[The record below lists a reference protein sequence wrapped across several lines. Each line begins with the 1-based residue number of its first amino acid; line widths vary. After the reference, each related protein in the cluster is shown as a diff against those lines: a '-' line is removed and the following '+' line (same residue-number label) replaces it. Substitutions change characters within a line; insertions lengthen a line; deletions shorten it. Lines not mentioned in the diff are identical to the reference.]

1 MADTPEEARIREA
14 MSEPERMRIDMNEAE
29 QKSIHELIA
38 ADRYLDQ
45 KANQKKGGLG
55 IVRYKIRPPGSA

>member
-14 MSEPERMRIDMNEAE
+14 MSEPERMRVDMNEAE

-38 ADRYLDQ
+38 ADRYLEE
-45 KANQKKGGLG
+45 KAAKKKGGLG
-55 IVRYKIRPPGSA
+55 IARFKIRPPGSA